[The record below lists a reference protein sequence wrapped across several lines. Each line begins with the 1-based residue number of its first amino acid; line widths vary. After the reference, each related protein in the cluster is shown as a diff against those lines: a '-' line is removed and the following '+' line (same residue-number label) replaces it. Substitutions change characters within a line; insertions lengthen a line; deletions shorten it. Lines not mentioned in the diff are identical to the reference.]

1 MTIHPGSIGI
11 DVSKSTLDVFDGL
24 RGARRLNNDADGVHA
39 LLESLAGRDAF
50 VTFEATGR
58 LDRRLRDAL
67 QAAGIRFA
75 RVNPERARSFA
86 RALGLLAKTDKVD
99 ARMLALMGQKLEMR
113 VEVEA
118 DPDRDTLA
126 ALTRRRDQLVA
137 LRQQERTRA
146 TEGEAHWTDSIARV
160 VACLDEEIAGLD
172 RRIKAFIRAQD
183 AIKRRATLLRSV
195 PGLGPVSVAVLIGLM
210 PELGHLTSKA
220 AAALAGLAPFN
231 RDSGAFKGQR
241 SIQGGRKRIRDAL
254 YMAANAAIKS
264 NSRFRTF
271 HAALIAR
278 GKAFKQALVAVARKI
293 VVTANA
299 VLRDQA
305 VFRA

>member
-11 DVSKSTLDVFDGL
+11 DVSKATLDVFDGL
-24 RGARRLNNDADGVHA
+24 RGAGRLANDANGIR
-39 LLESLAGRDAF
+39 LLLDSLAGRDVF

-58 LDRRLRDAL
+58 LDCRLRGAL

-113 VEVEA
+113 IEVEA

-126 ALTRRRDQLVA
+126 ALARRRDQLVA

-146 TEGEAHWTDSIARV
+146 TEGETQWRDSIARV
-160 VACLDEEIAGLD
+160 VACLDEEIATLD
-172 RRIKAFIRAQD
+172 RRIKAFVCAQD
-183 AIKRRATLLRSV
+183 ALRRRAALLRSV
-195 PGLGPVSVAVLIGLM
+195 PGIGPVTAAVLIGLM
-210 PELGHLTSKA
+210 PELGRLDHKA

-231 RDSGAFKGQR
+231 RDSGTFKGRR

-264 NSRFRTF
+264 RSRFRTF
-271 HAALIAR
+271 HQALMGR
-278 GKAFKQALVAVARKI
+278 GKAFKQALVAVARKL
-293 VVTANA
+293 VVIANA
-299 VLRDQA
+299 VLRDQLPFQA
-305 VFRA
+305 